1 MATTALDLIKSALR
15 KINSYQSG
23 EQIATEDA
31 NDALEVLN
39 DMLDSWSTDQ
49 AYVYASPELIFT
61 FSANQY
67 KYSIGAG
74 GDFDTQRPL
83 RITSAYTRFSG
94 LDFLIDV
101 ELDEERYN
109 SILLKTQPAPWP
121 LVLWYNPTYPL
132 GTLNFYPAP
141 SDNGELHLFTT
152 QIFSQFTSL
161 TQSVDLP
168 QGYARAIKWALA
180 KELCAEYGFP
190 MTDAVREN
198 GGDALAKI
206 KSLNQVPTPVSRL
219 DDMLPRGNTADA
231 SWILTGGFR

>member
-15 KINSYQSG
+15 KINSYQPG
-23 EQIATEDA
+23 EEIASQDA

-39 DMLDSWSTDQ
+39 DMLDSWSTDE
-49 AYVYASPELIFT
+49 AYVYASPEVLLQFT
-61 FSANQY
+61 ANQF
-67 KYSIGAG
+67 KYTIGAG
-74 GDFDTQRPL
+74 GDFNVQRPL

-141 SDNGELHLFTT
+141 SDAGELHLFTT
-152 QIFSQFTSL
+152 AIFTQFASL
-161 TQSVDLP
+161 TQVVNLP
-168 QGYARAIKWALA
+168 QGYSRAIKWALA
-180 KELCAEYGFP
+180 RELCAEYG
-190 MTDAVREN
+190 MAMSDSVREN
-198 GGDALAKI
+198 SMDAVVKI
-206 KSLNQVPTPVSRL
+206 KSLNQMPTPVSRI
-219 DDMLPRGNTADA
+219 DDMLPRGNTTDA